1 MRSAPGLAQTANES
15 QRSIRLRGR
24 FVIWMH
30 MGSMCIVLA
39 NCIVTVST
47 VLPEVT
53 VNGLALWRLRLSS
66 DRQLWCAVRDSTDVG
81 ELVLTVCD
89 PAADW
94 AISWEVHANIGQL
107 IDRSESLRDQ
117 LVADGWQAVDVDLDE
132 PD

>member
-1 MRSAPGLAQTANES
+1 
-15 QRSIRLRGR
+15 
-24 FVIWMH
+24 MH